1 MRTKLPNCSTTP
13 KLQIAWRS
21 TQRRLVFP
29 QATGYFLLTDGK
41 NERKE
46 DNRTRRRKD
55 WKLKKERNHSG
66 TAYSRG
72 PWAGWGGRP
81 LGSCIAFGSPSFSP
95 LPEFSPSRQS
105 IKKMGRKEVIAGR
118 WQRLP
123 TGIPWSRSDTES
135 QAAPESAQVRIRRKF
150 GGYRIAPKSC
160 KDLTSHGKGT
170 GLCMFNYE
178 CSKKNGTVVGSCMDG
193 FLFGACC
200 RLPPGTNFIS
210 MEIPSKGTVTQ
221 RTTTTTLAEVISS
234 STGSSTV
241 HSPAE
246 TVLFHEN
253 GTVANEI
260 ARPED
265 FDFNSNPELFV
276 ATDATQTPPNRQST
290 NPQKSTM
297 WKSSTTESWLTTKV
311 RPAWTSLSEENFV
324 KIPTISSGSSTQDS
338 DSINHILSIL
348 EDQQQQSSNSPSK
361 ETAALYGGEP
371 TTPPSFSTWV
381 SVDSKTPSNNY
392 PTTTPLYQMS
402 YVSKTPQQPNI
413 IYSSSSSPHVTQY
426 YPPPQST
433 VKPYYSSPKPT
444 VKPTYATHKPQYS
457 TYKPIHLYSPS
468 PKPPSTYTTTLRPDT
483 YQTVDSQHLY
493 YSSER
498 PPQSTY
504 TTLKPTTIYTQKP
517 QTSYTKKPTTTLY
530 STYPDKKPIYPN
542 IITKKPTTTTQFVQ
556 GPGFQ
561 VSITPKPV
569 QTTPEPPPTVIV
581 LGPVHP
587 TKKPVQS
594 PIGTII
600 TVNPD
605 GDVVTYKPAAA
616 ATAKPI
622 YHGVSHGPLFT
633 TIKPEVTTLGTT
645 GTHSRPTSSYSP
657 SYTSPTQV
665 IKDNLPNTTELFAFP
680 PVRDPYVNLTHTHAP
695 EVVHWNT
702 PSLGQGEEDET
713 TPPLVEDE
721 NLDNKVHKFVEKIVQ
736 SLQGNFE
743 DLENVLID
751 GQSTNNVTISS
762 YPPPV
767 KRPSTTTRKP
777 TRKPSKKPTTY
788 YQTTYRPTTRPRP
801 TLPLITRPPS
811 RPSPTKKPYTTKRPS
826 SPTTTIFSEETNYQS
841 TSEVYSTPELD
852 YKRECGVRPL
862 MKNGRIVGGKG
873 ATFGEW
879 PWQVLVREATWLG
892 LFTKNKCGG
901 VLITNKFVITA
912 AHCQPGFLASLIAV
926 FGEYDISGE
935 LESKRSSTRNVKRV
949 IVHRHYDAATFEN
962 DIALLELEL
971 PIQYDQ
977 HIVPICMPEDDED
990 FTGKMATVTGWG
1002 RLKYGGGVPSV
1013 LQEVQVP
1020 VMENNVCQEMFHT
1033 AGHSKTILQSFVC
1046 AGYANGQRD
1055 SCEGDSGGP
1064 LMIERPNGHW
1074 VLAGT
1079 VSHGIK
1085 CAAPYLPGVYM
1096 RTTYY
1101 KPWLETITGVRNW

>member
-1 MRTKLPNCSTTP
+1 MLEADLGQPILILTNPSVECP
-13 KLQIAWRS
+13 WRPS
-21 TQRRLVFP
+21 PSSPIPTEGVP
-29 QATGYFLLTDGK
+29 ASPAGYFPASL
-41 NERKE
+41 
-46 DNRTRRRKD
+46 
-55 WKLKKERNHSG
+55 
-66 TAYSRG
+66 
-72 PWAGWGGRP
+72 
-81 LGSCIAFGSPSFSP
+81 PSFVERINQKRRMMGWTISRLLYCFWFAFV
-95 LPEFSPSRQS
+95 LPPPRVLSFTAIYQEN
-105 IKKMGRKEVIAGR
+105 
-118 WQRLP
+118 
-123 TGIPWSRSDTES
+123 D
-135 QAAPESAQVRIRRKF
+135 AQGRKF
-150 GGYRIAPKSC
+150 GGYRIAPKGC
-160 KDLTSHGKGT
+160 KDLTSQGKAHGV
-170 GLCMFNYE
+170 CMFNYE
-178 CSKKNGTVVGSCMDG
+178 CTKKNGTVVGSCMDG

-200 RLPPGTNFIS
+200 RLPPGTNFVT
-210 MEIPSKGTVTQ
+210 MEIPQHGVTQ
-221 RTTTTTLAEVISS
+221 RSTTLADVISS

-241 HSPAE
+241 HGVAE

-260 ARPED
+260 VRPED
-265 FDFNSNPELFV
+265 FDFNSQPELYV
-276 ATDATQTPPNRQST
+276 ATDATPPPPSRHST
-290 NPQKSTM
+290 NPQKSTV
-297 WKSSTTESWLTTKV
+297 WKSTTESWMTTKV

-324 KIPTISSGSSTQDS
+324 QIPTISAGGSIPQDS

-348 EDQQQQSSNSPSK
+348 EDTNLPPQK
-361 ETAALYGGEP
+361 ETAPLYNAQSSTQQP
-371 TTPPSFSTWV
+371 LSTWV
-381 SVDSKTPSNNY
+381 SVDSKTPS
-392 PTTTPLYQMS
+392 TSFHQSTTP
-402 YVSKTPQQPNI
+402 
-413 IYSSSSSPHVTQY
+413 IYPPTYFSSSHQSSYDTPSTQY
-426 YPPPQST
+426 FTQST
-433 VKPYYSSPKPT
+433 VKPYYTSPKPT
-444 VKPTYATHKPQYS
+444 YSPTTQKPTYSTHKPQYS
-457 TYKPIHLYSPS
+457 TYKPVQQYE
-468 PKPPSTYTTTLRPDT
+468 TTTKPIVT
-483 YQTVDSQHLY
+483 YQSSSKPDPSYYTVETNQLY

-498 PPQSTY
+498 PLTTY
-504 TTLKPTTIYTQKP
+504 VTTQKP
-517 QTSYTKKPTTTLY
+517 TSYYTSKPQSIYTKKPTTQYSTIVDSKPLY
-530 STYPDKKPIYPN
+530 STS
-542 IITKKPTTTTQFVQ
+542 ITKKPTTTTQYVQ

-561 VSITPKPV
+561 VSITPKP
-569 QTTPEPPPTVIV
+569 QQPPTAEPAPTVIV

-587 TKKPVQS
+587 TKKPIQA

-600 TVNPD
+600 TVNPE

-622 YHGVSHGPLFT
+622 YHGVNHGPLFT
-633 TIKPEVTTLGTT
+633 TLKPEITTHGTT
-645 GTHSRPTSSYSP
+645 GTTHHRPT
-657 SYTSPTQV
+657 YTNTPTVV

-680 PVRDPYVNLTHTHAP
+680 PVRDPYVNLTQTYPP

-702 PSLGQGEEDET
+702 PSTNVYHEDET

-743 DLENVLID
+743 DLENVLIN
-751 GQSTNNVTISS
+751 GESTNNVTVSS
-762 YPPPV
+762 YAPPV
-767 KRPSTTTRKP
+767 KRPSTTTKKP

-788 YQTTYRPTTRPRP
+788 YSTTTPTRPRP
-801 TLPLITRPPS
+801 TLPLITRPPP
-811 RPSPTKKPYTTKRPS
+811 RPSSTKKPYTTKRPI
-826 SPTTTIFSEETNYQS
+826 PTTTIFLEDTEHYQTSPASS
-841 TSEVYSTPELD
+841 TTEVD

-935 LESKRSSTRNVKRV
+935 LESKRSTSRNVKRV

-962 DIALLELEL
+962 DIALLELDQ

-977 HIVPICMPEDDED
+977 HIVPICMPEDDDD
-990 FTGKMATVTGWG
+990 FTGKVATVTGWG

-1033 AGHSKTILQSFVC
+1033 AGHSKTILQSFIC

-1064 LMIERPNGHW
+1064 LMVERPNGRW

-1101 KPWLETITGVRNW
+1101 KPWLETITGARSP